1 MKINTHKLVF
11 LIKFISIIIVNEII
25 FVLTSRIF
33 ANNFFRLMADIVLNP
48 AVRYELAIENNSI
61 IYKFMISSFLKFLVL
76 ISTISF
82 FSKLLF
88 KDEEIFTLIKKNL
101 KLILYLTITIP
112 FVFSILLFLN
122 FLIPDT
128 TKIFVKSNINFFA
141 N

>member
-61 IYKFMISSFLKFLVL
+61 IYKFMISSFLL
-76 ISTISF
+76 IPLSKILLI
-82 FSKLLF
+82 FSK
-88 KDEEIFTLIKKNL
+88 KK
-101 KLILYLTITIP
+101 
-112 FVFSILLFLN
+112 
-122 FLIPDT
+122 T
-128 TKIFVKSNINFFA
+128 T
-141 N
+141 